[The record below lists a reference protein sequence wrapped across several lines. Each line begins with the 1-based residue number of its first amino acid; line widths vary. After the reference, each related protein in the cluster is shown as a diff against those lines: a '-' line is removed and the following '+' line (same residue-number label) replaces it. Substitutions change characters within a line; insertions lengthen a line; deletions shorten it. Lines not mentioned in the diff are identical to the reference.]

1 MPALAAAACMN
12 TCGMVAESYLFLYRE
27 SAWMLSEGGL
37 RLFRDRLQFEG
48 DLRVQKHG
56 MLVFSDFL
64 HNCFY
69 LSLLLKGVQT
79 TSARLVAAH
88 CCRAFVVMDTSFF

>member
-1 MPALAAAACMN
+1 
-12 TCGMVAESYLFLYRE
+12 
-27 SAWMLSEGGL
+27 MLSEGGL
-37 RLFRDRLQFEG
+37 RLFRDRLQFKG

-88 CCRAFVVMDTSFF
+88 CCRAFVVMDTSFFRSKAALYHELQVAGCIDL